1 VTDPYSIDLRR
12 FSLEQFRHILETREI
27 LPSRRILLEEM
38 DVRFARL
45 ASMGIET
52 LADLRSALNSKAKRK
67 AFSQKSGLSVDYL
80 VILRREANSYVSKP
94 FNLGEIPGV
103 NPEYVDRLAAI
114 GVKHTKHL
122 FERAL
127 SPADRARLAAQADVP
142 DDALLELV
150 KLSDLARIV
159 GVGPVFVRLL
169 YEVGLET
176 PAAFLAHSPDEL
188 LEKVRA
194 VEEGAAL
201 SVKDVEYCLRTAR
214 YLPQAIDYA

>member
-1 VTDPYSIDLRR
+1 
-12 FSLEQFRHILETREI
+12 
-27 LPSRRILLEEM
+27 M
-38 DVRFARL
+38 
-45 ASMGIET
+45 
-52 LADLRSALNSKAKRK
+52 
-67 AFSQKSGLSVDYL
+67 
-80 VILRREANSYVSKP
+80 
-94 FNLGEIPGV
+94 
-103 NPEYVDRLAAI
+103 
-114 GVKHTKHL
+114 
-122 FERAL
+122 
-127 SPADRARLAAQADVP
+127 P